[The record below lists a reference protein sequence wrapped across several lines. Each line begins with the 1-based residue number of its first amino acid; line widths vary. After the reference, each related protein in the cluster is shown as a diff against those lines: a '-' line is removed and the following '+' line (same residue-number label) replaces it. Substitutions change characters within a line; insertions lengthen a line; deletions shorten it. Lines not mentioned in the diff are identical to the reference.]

1 VLSQLLLFGLC
12 YPSSYSLGCVIPNL
26 TLLFCVIPARTILL
40 CVIPALTLWVVL
52 SKLLLLGL
60 CYPRSNSLFCVIPAR
75 TLLFCV
81 IPALTLL
88 LYIIPV
94 GVWVGGT
101 VGVCMRACVCF
112 GTCIWYRAAIR
123 WVAEIYIQ
131 KTISKATYCLF
142 VCRNP
147 KSVQST
153 PLILSYL
160 LPIFCPVIVTQVPPF
175 IGPLV
180 GNTYNIEQ

>member
-1 VLSQLLLFGLC
+1 MLSQLLLFGLYNPSSNSFILC
-12 YPSSYSLGCVIPNL
+12 YPSSYSLGRI
-26 TLLFCVIPARTILL
+26 
-40 CVIPALTLWVVL
+40 IPALTILFVL
-52 SKLLLLGL
+52 SQLLLFSL
-60 CYPRSNSLFCVIPAR
+60 CYPSSYSFGCVIPDI

-101 VGVCMRACVCF
+101 VGVCVRACVHACMRACVFF
-112 GTCIWYRAAIR
+112 GTCIWYRAGIR
-123 WVAEIYIQ
+123 WVTEIYIQ

-153 PLILSYL
+153 PLILSFL